1 MHDPVKM
8 NKDKE
13 NGENMKNDRRE
24 MPELENWLDTGT
36 EVGNEEVKNNFQGL
50 WNLGAQEQ
58 SWQSSSGVRTGV
70 ANCLQCPRHNSQ
82 MPLPF
87 MCTPAVPIMKVHI
100 PLLDLGGTTIPAPSP
115 FGLIWALCFLRPL
128 KAFPHGINLQM
139 PTVIVRLIIH
149 FLLAAFPPLDYLPPH
164 LLTFLV
170 PPNKMLVLEP
180 LAQSLLWG
188 TPH

>member
-1 MHDPVKM
+1 MTQLKWTKIRRMERIWKM
-8 NKDKE
+8 T
-13 NGENMKNDRRE
+13 GEKCQNLRTDSILGQRWVMKKSKITSRVFGI
-24 MPELENWLDTGT
+24 W
-36 EVGNEEVKNNFQGL
+36 
-50 WNLGAQEQ
+50 GAQEQ
-58 SWQSSSGVRTGV
+58 SWQSSSGVRNGV

-87 MCTPAVPIMKVHI
+87 MCTPAVPILKVHI

-115 FGLIWALCFLRPL
+115 FGLNWALCFLRPL